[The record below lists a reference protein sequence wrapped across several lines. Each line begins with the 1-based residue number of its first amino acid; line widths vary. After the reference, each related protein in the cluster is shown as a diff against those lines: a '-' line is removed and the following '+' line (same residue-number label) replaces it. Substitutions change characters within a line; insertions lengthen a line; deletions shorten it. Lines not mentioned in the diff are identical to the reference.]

1 MSQANTPAP
10 PLLQALAGIKEKEAE
25 NVLLQNLKENPPEA
39 LAHPSFK
46 KTSRATK
53 FLAKR
58 FWRIAQ
64 EKPTRE
70 NLHKIEVNLCKS
82 KQGKNGT
89 PFTSAELQP
98 ELATWLLGVN
108 AEESEESDGDQS
120 GQSVAIKPEYI

>member
-10 PLLQALAGIKEKEAE
+10 SLLLALADIDEKKAE
-25 NVLLQNLKENPPEA
+25 TVLLKNLQDNAPKH
-39 LAHPSFK
+39 LAHPAFK
-46 KTSRATK
+46 KKSQATK

-98 ELATWLLGVN
+98 ELATWLLGVK

-120 GQSVAIKPEYI
+120 DQSVAIKHEYM